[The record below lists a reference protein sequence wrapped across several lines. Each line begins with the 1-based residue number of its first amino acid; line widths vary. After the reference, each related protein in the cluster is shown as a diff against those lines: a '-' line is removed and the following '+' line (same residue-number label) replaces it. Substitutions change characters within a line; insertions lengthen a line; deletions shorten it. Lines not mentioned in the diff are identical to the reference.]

1 MQSQPCLIIDRDLE
15 RFLHKLFTRQTNL
28 LVQSCREHLNLLLV
42 RGHLENC
49 LHISAH
55 IECFQHLVALI

>member
-1 MQSQPCLIIDRDLE
+1 MESQPCLIIYCDLK
-15 RFLHKLFTRQTNL
+15 RLLHKLFTRQTNL

-42 RGHLENC
+42 RGHLENA
-49 LHISAH
+49 LNVSTH